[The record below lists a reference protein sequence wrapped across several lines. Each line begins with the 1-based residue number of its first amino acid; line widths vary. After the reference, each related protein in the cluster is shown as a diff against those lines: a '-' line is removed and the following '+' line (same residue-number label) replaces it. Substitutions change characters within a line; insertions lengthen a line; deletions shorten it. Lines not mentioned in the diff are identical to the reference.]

1 MSPKVGR
8 NDPCPCGSGRKFKKC
23 HLVAT
28 PPPAAVWQAA
38 DRYFAEHQR
47 QEVERKSQFGE
58 IRAPVSAQSG
68 EQRFVAVGNQ
78 VYWGKWR
85 LFTDFL
91 DPFFCTVFNRE
102 WGEEHIAKPE
112 AERHTLVDWRMK
124 AWNFLKG
131 VPVNEHQIRSAIPNG
146 FVSAF
151 FSFVYDLFVV
161 ADNNRLDDALLARLM
176 HPEQFQGA
184 RHELFAEATCL
195 RAGFSITHEDHTLP
209 GRHVEFVATYKS
221 TGQKISVE
229 AKSRH
234 RPGVLGRKGQREAPE
249 RVNTR
254 FGSLLR
260 DASTKAPLHPLVIF
274 LDTNLPVA
282 NANRFF
288 LPQSPGSFRPP
299 PATVRLLDL
308 VRKQNGGPDPYE
320 LLVFTNHPHHY
331 AEESEADPARHLLG
345 ALARIPSPPDDHL
358 TYLTAICRAATLYG
372 NIPTEFPA
380 TR

>member
-1 MSPKVGR
+1 MLLSR
-8 NDPCPCGSGRKFKKC
+8 GSC
-23 HLVAT
+23 
-28 PPPAAVWQAA
+28 
-38 DRYFAEHQR
+38 
-47 QEVERKSQFGE
+47 
-58 IRAPVSAQSG
+58 
-68 EQRFVAVGNQ
+68 
-78 VYWGKWR
+78 
-85 LFTDFL
+85 
-91 DPFFCTVFNRE
+91 
-102 WGEEHIAKPE
+102 
-112 AERHTLVDWRMK
+112 
-124 AWNFLKG
+124 
-131 VPVNEHQIRSAIPNG
+131 IPNN
-146 FVSAF
+146 FRVRVM
-151 FSFVYDLFVV
+151 SF
-161 ADNNRLDDALLARLM
+161 
-176 HPEQFQGA
+176 
-184 RHELFAEATCL
+184 FAEATCL
-195 RAGFSITHEDHTLP
+195 RAGFSITHEDHTIP
-209 GRHVEFVATYKS
+209 GRHVEFIATYKA

-308 VRKQNGGPDPYE
+308 VRKQNGGRDPYE

-331 AEESEADPARHLLG
+331 SEESEADPARHLLG

-380 TR
+380 KR